1 VSIDQAEM
9 QLALEKYFNFSLQT
23 LFRSYNLVEHN
34 KVNQSFVKGSLNAP
48 FTLSGI
54 VSDNN
59 TTYSCKIQSKSP
71 DVEIITQCNCK
82 KHSTAQACEHVLSL
96 FYDFYQQQ
104 VLQGSLLQNETTIA
118 GQDIESAQSPR
129 YGIVIRAPQDLIC
142 RKRAS
147 SFHEITFRLNNGTEA
162 TLSDF
167 SIKPYLG
174 EILLEFNPAV
184 DESGRAILKNFHPL
198 YYLKATL
205 RTEDTHYKHINFLS
219 HDLILDWD
227 NGHVFSV
234 PEQWASFLRM
244 HAQANLLQS
253 LDEHLTLLANY
264 APTTIF
270 IIGDKSFDLKNFIE
284 PKLNVNITE
293 GKLRHTYFIS
303 LNASVESNTV
313 ATPLLLSLF
322 AEKNNTFTYPGHLFN
337 SQSYTEILLK
347 YKFSLDELEDA
358 LTPENRLIE
367 EQKQFYNTWLDD
379 TDAAIYKLIHESK
392 ERFRLELW
400 TEIWTNK
407 DYIYTCDFSNGVV
420 HRWSTKYL
428 IFVLAKFF
436 SFWGAHTFKKSEW
449 IYSQSHLVFEITH
462 HNLFR
467 NIGDVY
473 KDFFALNVNL
483 YWQHKPLYQWKTN
496 SKIQRV
502 HHDLDWFNLKVDI
515 NPEDFRIL
523 QQIQNNQ
530 TVQWLDGKMILLSD
544 EQKIFS
550 QLIKRYLPSQIEIGE
565 DHQVTIKLQR
575 SRIFELFHLKKI
587 GFDHLLTAEEEN
599 LCNSLMNL
607 QGIPQYEI
615 ESRYVDVLRSYQI
628 DGYRWLRFLYEHQL
642 GGCLADDMG
651 LGKTIQTI
659 SLIQTMQKQL
669 KKVLIVCPVS
679 ILWNWQEELTKF
691 SDLKVKLY
699 YADQRMIDDN
709 DQIILTSYGLLKRD
723 FEQTFKSLNLDILI
737 LDEVQQL
744 KNHHSLGSQ
753 IAKKL
758 NARVRFVLTGT
769 PVENDI
775 TEFYNILDLSVPGI
789 WGEQK
794 WQRKG
799 VEEAKSVAK
808 IISKPFV
815 LRRTKAQVLKEL
827 PDKTEQIVYLAFSP
841 DEEKNYHYNLL
852 QIQQAITE
860 VSQKQ
865 MVGQVLK
872 NLLQLRQ
879 MCLWQA
885 INHIE
890 HSTKMNYLIEN
901 VTQLLLENHSIIIF
915 SQFTSY
921 LDRIQKRMLEL
932 KVGISRIDGSQS
944 LKNRQEHVQ
953 LFQDGTNPIFLISLR
968 AGGFGLNLT
977 RASYLF
983 LMDPWWNPAVENQA
997 IDRAHRIGQNKHL
1010 TVYRPV
1016 IKNTVEEKVL
1026 KLQQDK
1032 KKLFDDL
1039 VNSDGEDHFS
1049 GKLNMDDFK
1058 FLLS

>member
-1 VSIDQAEM
+1 MSIDQAEM

-71 DVEIITQCNCK
+71 DVDIITQCNCK
-82 KHSTAQACEHVLSL
+82 KHSVAQACEHVLSL

-104 VLQGSLLQNETTIA
+104 VLQGSLLQNENMTA
-118 GQDIESAQSPR
+118 MDPESALSPR
-129 YGIVIRAPQDLIC
+129 YGIVIRSPQDLVC
-142 RKRAS
+142 KKRTS
-147 SFHEITFRLNNGTEA
+147 SFNEIIFRLNNGNDVTIAELTA
-162 TLSDF
+162 KPFLGN
-167 SIKPYLG
+167 IK
-174 EILLEFNPAV
+174 LEFNAAI
-184 DESGRAILKNFHPL
+184 DEAGKPISKNYQPL
-198 YYLKATL
+198 FYLKATL
-205 RTEDTHYKHINFLS
+205 VDQDMHYEHINFLS
-219 HDLILDWD
+219 QDLIFDWD
-227 NGHVFSV
+227 NGHLFTV
-234 PEQWASFLRM
+234 PQNWISYLRM
-244 HAQANLLQS
+244 QAQANLLQS
-253 LDEHLTLLANY
+253 LEDHLTLFTHY
-264 APTTIF
+264 APTKVFSIA
-270 IIGDKSFDLKNFIE
+270 GDEFNLENFVE
-284 PKLNVNITE
+284 PKLNMNITE
-293 GKLRHTYFIS
+293 GKVRHTYFVS
-303 LNASVESNTV
+303 LNGSVEENTV
-313 ATPLLLSLF
+313 PTPLLLSLF

-337 SQSYTEILLK
+337 SQAYTESLLK
-347 YKFSLDELEDA
+347 YKFSILDLEEA
-358 LTPENRLIE
+358 LPPEKRIIE
-367 EQKQFYNTWLDD
+367 EQKCFYNTWLDD
-379 TDAAIYKLIHESK
+379 TDAILYKLIHESK
-392 ERFRLELW
+392 EHFRLDLW
-400 TEIWTNK
+400 TQIWTNK
-407 DYIYTCDFSNGVV
+407 DHIFTCDIERKKIY
-420 HRWSTKYL
+420 RWSTKHL
-428 IFVLAKFF
+428 IFILAKFY
-436 SFWGAHTFKKSEW
+436 SFWGGHTFKKSEW
-449 IYSQSHLVFEITH
+449 IFSQGQIIFEVSH

-467 NIGDVY
+467 SIGDVY
-473 KDFFALNVNL
+473 KDFFALGVNL
-483 YWQHKPLYQWKTN
+483 FWQQKPLYQWKTN

-523 QQIQNNQ
+523 QQIQNSQ

-550 QLIKRYLPSQIEIGE
+550 QLIKRYLPNQIEINDE
-565 DHQVTIKLQR
+565 HQVTIKLQR
-575 SRIFELFHLKKI
+575 SRIFELFHLKKM
-587 GFDHLLTAEEEN
+587 GFDHLLTLEEEN
-599 LCNSLMNL
+599 LCHSLMNL
-607 QGIPQYEI
+607 KSIPEYEI
-615 ESRYVDVLRSYQI
+615 ADRYKDVLRSYQI
-628 DGYRWLRFLYEHQL
+628 DGYRWLKFLYDHQL

-659 SLIQTMQKQL
+659 SLIQTMQKEL

-699 YADQRMIDDN
+699 YADQRKIDDG

-723 FEQTFKSLNLDILI
+723 FELTFKNYNFDILV

-758 NARVRFVLTGT
+758 NAKVRFVLTGT

-775 TEFYNILDLSVPGI
+775 TEFYNILELAVPGI

-815 LRRTKAQVLKEL
+815 LRRTKSQVLKEL
-827 PDKTEQIVYLAFSP
+827 PDKSEQIIYLSFSP
-841 DEEKNYHYNLL
+841 EEEKNYHLNLL
-852 QIQQAITE
+852 QIQQAILE

-879 MCLWQA
+879 MCLWQS

-890 HSTKMNYLIEN
+890 HSTKMAYLFEN
-901 VTQLLLENHSIIIF
+901 VSQLILENHSVIIF

-921 LDRIQKRMLEL
+921 LDKIQKKMLEL

-944 LKNRQEHVQ
+944 LKSRQEHVQ

-1016 IKNTVEEKVL
+1016 IKGSVEEKVL

-1039 VNSDGEDHFS
+1039 VNAESGDHFS

>member
-1 VSIDQAEM
+1 MSIDQAEM

-34 KVNQSFVKGSLNAP
+34 KVNQSFVKGSLNSP

-71 DVEIITQCNCK
+71 EIPIITQCNCK

-104 VLQGSLLQNETTIA
+104 VLQGSLLQNATSMSSL
-118 GQDIESAQSPR
+118 DHDSAQSPR
-129 YGIVIRAPQDLIC
+129 YGIVIRTPQDLIC
-142 RKRAS
+142 KKRAS
-147 SFHEITFRLNNGTEA
+147 SFQEITFRLNNGNEVNLDSLNIRPFIGT
-162 TLSDF
+162 
-167 SIKPYLG
+167 IH
-174 EILLEFNPAV
+174 LEFTPAV
-184 DESGRAILKNFHPL
+184 DESGKPILKNYHPL
-198 YYLKATL
+198 YYLKASLYYNNETF
-205 RTEDTHYKHINFLS
+205 HHINFLS
-219 HDLILDWD
+219 YDLILDWD
-227 NGHVFSV
+227 NGQFFSV
-234 PEQWASFLRM
+234 PEQWLVFLRM
-244 HAQANLLQS
+244 QSQANLLQS
-253 LDEHLTLLANY
+253 IDDHLLLLTHY
-264 APTTIF
+264 APTKMFSIENV
-270 IIGDKSFDLKNFIE
+270 IYNLDSFIE
-284 PKLNVNITE
+284 PKINVNITE
-293 GKLRHTYFIS
+293 GKLRHSYFIS
-303 LNASVESNTV
+303 LSASHDNSSL

-337 SQSYTEILLK
+337 SQSYTETLLK
-347 YKFSLDELEDA
+347 YKFKIEDLEES
-358 LTPENRLIE
+358 TPLENRIFE
-367 EQKQFYNTWLDD
+367 EQKRFYNTWLDD
-379 TDAAIYKLIHESK
+379 TDAQIYKLIHESK

-400 TEIWTNK
+400 TEVWTTK
-407 DYIYTCDFSNGVV
+407 DYIYTCDTEKGLIY
-420 HRWSTKYL
+420 RWSTRNI
-428 IFVLAKFF
+428 IFLLAKFY
-436 SFWGAHTFKKSEW
+436 SFWGGHTFKKSEW
-449 IYSQSHLVFEITH
+449 IYSHSHLIFEITH
-462 HNLFR
+462 HNLFN

-473 KDFFALNVNL
+473 KDLHSLNISL
-483 YWQHKPLYQWKTN
+483 YWQNKPLYQWKTN

-515 NPEDFRIL
+515 NPEDFKIL

-565 DHQVTIKLQR
+565 DHQITIKLQR

-587 GFDHLLTAEEEN
+587 GFDHLLTEEEEN
-599 LCNSLMNL
+599 LCKSLMNL
-607 QGIPQYEI
+607 KAIPEYQI
-615 ESRYVDVLRSYQI
+615 ESRYNDVLRSYQI

-699 YADQRMIDDN
+699 YADQRSIDEN

-723 FEQTFKSLNLDILI
+723 FDQTFKQLNLDILV

-753 IAKKL
+753 IAKKIT
-758 NARVRFVLTGT
+758 AKVRFVLTGT

-775 TEFYNILDLSVPGI
+775 TEFYNILDLCVPGI

-815 LRRTKAQVLKEL
+815 LRRTKSQVLKEL
-827 PDKTEQIVYLAFSP
+827 PDKTEQIMHLNFTHE
-841 DEEKNYHYNLL
+841 EEKNYHQHLL
-852 QIQQAITE
+852 QIQQAIME

-879 MCLWQA
+879 MCLWQD

-890 HSTKMNYLIEN
+890 HSTKMTFLIDN
-901 VTQLLLENHSIIIF
+901 VSQLLMENHSIIIF

-932 KVGISRIDGSQS
+932 NVGISRIDGSQS
-944 LKNRQEHVQ
+944 LKSRQEHVH

-997 IDRAHRIGQNKHL
+997 IDRAHRIGQNKQL

-1016 IKNTVEEKVL
+1016 IKGTVEEKVL

-1039 VNSDGEDHFS
+1039 VNSESGDHFS
-1049 GKLNMDDFK
+1049 GKLSMDDFK